1 MGEGVVAGI
10 GSAVAVDMKVGVGEA
25 AGVWV
30 EVDVAGKVLVAVGTA
45 GTGVSVNWLSGRDA
59 TCSSMPDAFEVAI
72 IDGTWVATD

>member
-1 MGEGVVAGI
+1 VGEGVVAGI
-10 GSAVAVDMKVGVGEA
+10 GGAVAVDMRVGEA
-25 AGVWV
+25 VGVWV
-30 EVDVAGKVLVAVGTA
+30 EVDVAGTVLVAVGTA